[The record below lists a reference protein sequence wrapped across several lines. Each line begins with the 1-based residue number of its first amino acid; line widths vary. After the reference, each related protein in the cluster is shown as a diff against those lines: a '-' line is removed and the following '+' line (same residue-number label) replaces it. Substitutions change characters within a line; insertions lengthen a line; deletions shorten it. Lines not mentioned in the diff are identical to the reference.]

1 MNEELSMIDYP
12 PVIATLTYRGQQL
25 DFYSDDAGQQMYTI
39 FNGKEIGFGAYNLS
53 YLTDAKYMI
62 DKFLD
67 EIPTNWD
74 IRSKY
79 FGAKLT
85 WYKNWKTSMWNIK
98 LSYRNLGVITRWEFS
113 DEQYR
118 IVDDIPPKLSDK
130 LYTKLI
136 GEAEVKLSLRLIN
149 LK

>member
-1 MNEELSMIDYP
+1 MNQELNTAER
-12 PVIATLTYRGQQL
+12 PVDVLDYRGQHL
-25 DFYSDDAGQQMYTI
+25 DFYADEAGQQMYTI
-39 FNGKEIGFGAYNLS
+39 FNDKEIGFGTYNPC

-67 EIPTNWD
+67 ELPTNWD

-85 WYKNWKTSMWNIK
+85 WYKNRKTSRWNIK
-98 LSYRNLGVITRWEFS
+98 LTYRNLGVITRWELS

-118 IVDDIPPKLSDK
+118 IADDIPPKLSDK

-136 GEAEVKLSLRLIN
+136 DEAEVKLSARLIN

>member
-1 MNEELSMIDYP
+1 MNEDVNMIDSI
-12 PVIATLTYRGQQL
+12 VATLNYRGQHL
-25 DFYSDDAGQQMYTI
+25 DFYQDDAGQQMYTI
-39 FNGKEIGFGAYNLS
+39 FNSKEIGFGTYNLS

-67 EIPTNWD
+67 EIPTNWN

-85 WYKNWKTSMWNIK
+85 WYKNRKTSMWNIK
-98 LSYRNLGVITRWEFS
+98 LTYRNLGVITRWEFS

-118 IVDDIPPKLSDK
+118 IVDDIPPRLSDK

-136 GEAEVKLSLRLIN
+136 DEAEVKLSLRLIS